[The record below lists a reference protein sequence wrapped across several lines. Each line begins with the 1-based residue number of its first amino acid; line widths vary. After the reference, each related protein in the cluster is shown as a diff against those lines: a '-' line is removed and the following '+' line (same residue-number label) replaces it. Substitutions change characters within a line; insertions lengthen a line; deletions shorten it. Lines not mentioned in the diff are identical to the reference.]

1 MNLKKITGL
10 TFGLLLAALGLSSFI
25 TETSKK
31 KSPAITSL
39 IIVRHA
45 EKKNETDTTTLT
57 TAGYDRSQRLA
68 TLLTNTNLS
77 AIYTTPFVRVRQT
90 AEPTA
95 KQKNLSMQDYTPHEI
110 SEIDRIITSN
120 LGKTV
125 LIVGHSNTI
134 PNILNHYTG
143 SVLENL
149 SNYNDIFVLNIINSK
164 LNTNKY
170 LHFYY

>member
-1 MNLKKITGL
+1 MKRFFVWTAVLSGVIWMTSSFVFTTLKKDVSIT
-10 TFGLLLAALGLSSFI
+10 
-25 TETSKK
+25 
-31 KSPAITSL
+31 TSL

-45 EKKNETDTTTLT
+45 EKNNETDTTTLT

-77 AIYTTPFVRVRQT
+77 AIYTTPFVRMRQT

-95 KQKNLSMQDYTPHEI
+95 KQKNLPIQDYTPHEI
-110 SEIDRIITSN
+110 SEIDRIITTN

-125 LIVGHSNTI
+125 LVVGHGNSI
-134 PNILNHYTG
+134 PNLLNHYTG
-143 SVLENL
+143 SSLQNL
-149 SNYNDIFVLNIINSK
+149 SGYNDIFVLNIINSK

>member
-1 MNLKKITGL
+1 MKRILTTLTVLSGLIWGTSSFVSAVLKKD
-10 TFGLLLAALGLSSFI
+10 
-25 TETSKK
+25 
-31 KSPAITSL
+31 SPVVTSL

-57 TAGYDRSQRLA
+57 TAGFDRSQRLA
-68 TLLTNTNLS
+68 TLLANTNLS
-77 AIYTTPFVRVRQT
+77 AIYTTPFVRMRQT

-95 KQKNLSMQDYTPHEI
+95 KQKNLPMQDYTPHEI
-110 SEIDRIITSN
+110 SEIDRIIHLN

-125 LIVGHSNTI
+125 LVVGHGNSI

-143 SVLENL
+143 SSLENL
-149 SNYNDIFVLNIINSK
+149 TGYNDIFVLNMINSER
-164 LNTNKY
+164 NTNKY

>member
-1 MNLKKITGL
+1 MKRILTTLTVLGGLFWITSSLVSTVLKKDAPVL
-10 TFGLLLAALGLSSFI
+10 
-25 TETSKK
+25 
-31 KSPAITSL
+31 TSL

-77 AIYTTPFVRVRQT
+77 AIYTTPFVRMRQT

-95 KQKNLSMQDYTPHEI
+95 KQKNLSIQDYTPHEI
-110 SEIDRIITSN
+110 SEIDRIINSN

-125 LIVGHSNTI
+125 LVVGHGNSI
-134 PNILNHYTG
+134 PNVLNHYTG
-143 SVLENL
+143 SSLEHL
-149 SNYNDIFVLNIINSK
+149 SGYNDIFVLNVVNSK